1 MRKSVKYLVFGLL
14 GLLGLAII
22 AGIIVA
28 ATFDPN
34 DYKPYIIKTVQEKK
48 QRTLTIPGD
57 IKLTFFPKIGA
68 DLGKVS
74 LSEHQ
79 GSAEFASI
87 NSAKVS
93 LALIPLLS
101 KQLVVDQIRI
111 DGLNVHVKRYKDGR
125 TNFDDLLSKEE
136 EKESEQVQFDI
147 DGVSVTNST
156 LLWEDLQKNQRL
168 EVSKLN
174 LHTGKI
180 AEVADSKIDL
190 TAHVKANSPAI
201 DADIAWKS
209 GLSFDLAKKDY
220 ALTDTDADIKGML
233 AGFSD
238 LVLALEGDADIAL
251 AEKRFALNDFKLAM
265 SGKRAAQNFDL
276 RFDAPKLAMTD
287 KGASGGKI
295 SGQMKLVDGART
307 INADFSAPSFE
318 GSPQAFK
325 LPSLTLAAT
334 VKEGELDA
342 KANLSGSLAGNIDKL
357 LFSSPQMKL
366 VLSGK
371 KGATAIDGTVSTP
384 MIVDLG
390 KQVIELPN
398 LHADLSLPNPG
409 GGIMKLNAAGKA
421 AADLGKK
428 NASLALKG
436 KLDESAFHAKL
447 GATDFSAIA
456 YTFDIDIDRLN
467 ADRYKAKSA
476 ASPAGD
482 AKKPAQQGEEA
493 PLDLSG
499 LQDLRAN
506 GSLRIGALTV
516 NNIKT
521 SNLRLDLKAGGGKI
535 DVNPLSANLYGGS
548 TTGAVSATTTKA
560 PRLTLRQNMANVNV
574 GPLLKDA
581 TGKDPLEGRGNV
593 DLNVTT
599 EGGGFAQWKK
609 NLDGT
614 MKLALSDGAIRGVN
628 VAQVIRNAKAKL
640 GALKGNEQAE
650 TGTSSANEK
659 TDFSEMNGSFRVVNG
674 VAHNDDLN
682 IKSPLI
688 RLGGAGTIDLGA
700 DRLDYLAKATVVS
713 TLQGQGGPELQALK
727 GVTIPVRL
735 SGPFTA
741 IAWKIDFQ
749 GMATELAKQKI
760 DERKDEVKAKVQ
772 KQLDKQKGKVGEQ
785 LQEQLKGLFGK

>member
-1 MRKSVKYLVFGLL
+1 MPKPLKYILFGLL
-14 GLLGLAII
+14 GLLGLAVV
-22 AGIIVA
+22 AGIIIA

-101 KQLVVDQIRI
+101 KQLVVDQIKI

-136 EKESEQVQFDI
+136 EKESAPVKFDI
-147 DGVSVTNST
+147 DGVSVTNSH
-156 LLWEDLQKNQRL
+156 LLWEDMQKDQRF

-190 TAHVKANSPAI
+190 SAHVKANSPAI
-201 DADIAWKS
+201 DVDVAWKS
-209 GLSFDLAKKDY
+209 GLSFDLAKKHY

-251 AEKRFALNDFKLAM
+251 AEKRFALNDFKLAV
-265 SGKRAAQNFDL
+265 SGKRAAQNFEL

-295 SGQMKLVDGART
+295 SGKVKLVEGART
-307 INADFSAPSFE
+307 VNADFSAPSFE

-325 LPSLTLAAT
+325 LPSLSLAAT
-334 VKEGELDA
+334 VKDGELDA
-342 KANLSGSLAGNIDKL
+342 KADLSGSLAGNIDKL

-384 MIVDLG
+384 MTVDMG
-390 KQVIELPN
+390 RQVIDLPN
-398 LHADLSLPNPG
+398 LNANMSLPNPG
-409 GGIMKLNAAGKA
+409 GGVMKLNAAGKA
-421 AADLGKK
+421 GADLGKK
-428 NASLALKG
+428 NASLTLKG
-436 KLDESAFHAKL
+436 KLDESAFDAKL
-447 GATDFSAIA
+447 GATNFSPMA

-467 ADRYKAKSA
+467 ADRYKAKPA
-476 ASPAGD
+476 ASSETS
-482 AKKPAQQGEEA
+482 KKPAQQGEDA
-493 PLDLSG
+493 PLDLSA
-499 LQDLRAN
+499 LNDLRAD

-535 DVNPLSANLYGGS
+535 DINPLSANLYGGS
-548 TTGAVSATTTKA
+548 TTGSVSATTTKA
-560 PRLTLRQNMANVNV
+560 PRLTLRQNMANVNI

-581 TGKDPLEGRGNV
+581 IAKDPLEGRGNV

-599 EGGGFAQWKK
+599 EGGGFAHWKR

-614 MKLALSDGAIRGVN
+614 MKVALRDGAIRGVN
-628 VAQVIRNAKAKL
+628 VAQVIRNAKTKIS
-640 GALKGNEQAE
+640 ALKGNEQSE

-659 TDFSEMNGSFRVVNG
+659 TDFSEMTGSFRVVKG

-688 RLGGAGTIDLGA
+688 RLGGAGTVDLGA

-727 GVTIPVRL
+727 GITIPVRL
-735 SGPFTA
+735 SGPFSA
-741 IAWKIDFQ
+741 IGWKIDFQ
-749 GMATELAKQKI
+749 GMATDLAKQKI
-760 DERKDEVKAKVQ
+760 DERKDEVKAKVD
-772 KQLDKQKGKVGEQ
+772 KQLDKQKGKVQEQ